1 MRPLL
6 QALEFSYL
14 WSVLLF
20 LMVSFTAMRHLVFFK
35 ALLFYR
41 YKWVK
46 FGVFLLNMHLIVLIL
61 HQQEEI
67 LQMVDLFDIHNFGKL
82 RSAIGIGEQGEL
94 MRYLGQLVTA
104 SATAAIILL
113 LLMELR
119 LIFSY
124 WKVSRHRF
132 SDMMQE

>member
-1 MRPLL
+1 
-6 QALEFSYL
+6 
-14 WSVLLF
+14 
-20 LMVSFTAMRHLVFFK
+20 MVSFTALRHLVFFK

-46 FGVFLLNMHLIVLIL
+46 FGVFLLNMHLMVFIL

-67 LQMVDLFDIHNFGKL
+67 LQMVDLFDINNFGKL
-82 RSAIGIGEQGEL
+82 RHAIGIGEQGEL

-104 SATAAIILL
+104 SATGAVILL

-132 SDMMQE
+132 SDMMEE